1 MVRFVVTL
9 ALSALALSAAAAA
22 HASGP
27 SPGLVQGS
35 AGVTGPGQPLRFV
48 TLVGPGLTML
58 ESIERATGRVVKWRA
73 LGGEWGVPA
82 VAFDGTSGGLT
93 RDGGTLVLA
102 DWGPP
107 DHGALRGSS
116 DFQLVDTETL
126 RTRGRVSL
134 EGDFAF
140 DALSPDGSTL
150 YLVEHV
156 RGDDTTRY
164 RVRAYDLR
172 ADRLLRQVI
181 ADKRL
186 QGWVMRGYPLKRAE
200 SADGR
205 WVYTLYR
212 QDDGYPFVHALDAV
226 DRRAVCI
233 GLPWHGSQD
242 PLGGAQLRLD
252 GGNLLIV
259 AGGRRFA
266 IDTRTYALFVP
277 GRESG
282 FPVGLAAALAAAVA
296 AAAVAAIGT
305 ALYRRRER
313 GPSDAS
319 GLPA

>member
-1 MVRFVVTL
+1 MARFVVAF
-9 ALSALALSAAAAA
+9 ALSALALSAAA

-82 VAFDGTSGGLT
+82 VAFDGTAGGLT

-107 DHGALRGSS
+107 ENGALRASS

-126 RTRGRVSL
+126 RTRGRVL
-134 EGDFAF
+134 LDGDFAF

-156 RGDDTTRY
+156 PGEDTTRY

-172 ADRLLRQVI
+172 ADRLLPQVI
-181 ADKRL
+181 ADKRQ
-186 QGWVMRGYPLKRAE
+186 QGWVMRGYPLERAE

-252 GGNLLIV
+252 GGDLLIA

-266 IDTRTYALFVP
+266 IDTRTFALSVP
-277 GRESG
+277 ERESG
-282 FPVGLAAALAAAVA
+282 FPVGLVAALAGAAVA
-296 AAAVAAIGT
+296 AAAAAAIG
-305 ALYRRRER
+305 AVSYRRRRR
-313 GPSDAS
+313 GRPDAS